1 MIDTIDFELLV
12 MLLLVVVVVVKL
24 YSSVKH
30 SITVSIV
37 DIIDD
42 IRPNLVVIDK
52 ANQENKLN
60 NQLSALA
67 ALYHLILKFSSLAVC
82 YKVIK
87 CSYFH

>member
-12 MLLLVVVVVVKL
+12 ILLLVVEVVVKRYL
-24 YSSVKH
+24 SVKR
-30 SITVSIV
+30 SITVSVI

-42 IRPNLVVIDK
+42 IRPRLVVIDK

-67 ALYHLILKFSSLAVC
+67 ALYHLTLKFGSLAVC
-82 YKVIK
+82 YKGIK
-87 CSYFH
+87 YSYFY